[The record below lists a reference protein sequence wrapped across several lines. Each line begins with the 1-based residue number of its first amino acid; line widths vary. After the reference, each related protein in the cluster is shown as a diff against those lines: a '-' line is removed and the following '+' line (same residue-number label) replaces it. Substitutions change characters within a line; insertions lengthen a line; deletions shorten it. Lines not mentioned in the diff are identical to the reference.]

1 MKQIILLGNEYEIIN
16 DKHKC
21 FALDEVQNLITDYF
35 EPYDYVLG
43 DFSYGK
49 LRLKGFYDSKNKK
62 VTKINNF
69 CNIESYINDF
79 CSYQCKYFIIKKNK
93 KNII

>member
-49 LRLKGFYDSKNKK
+49 LRLKGDGDVLCLHLCPLILKMLLWWNGWH
-62 VTKINNF
+62 VPVAL
-69 CNIESYINDF
+69 
-79 CSYQCKYFIIKKNK
+79 
-93 KNII
+93 

>member
-35 EPYDYVLG
+35 ETYDYVLG
-43 DFSYGK
+43 DFS
-49 LRLKGFYDSKNKK
+49 
-62 VTKINNF
+62 
-69 CNIESYINDF
+69 
-79 CSYQCKYFIIKKNK
+79 
-93 KNII
+93 